1 MLAHRF
7 QTGRCVVL
15 LHPLGSS
22 SSGTDY
28 AIPPCQLA
36 RDEHQRGTNPN
47 TAQISLVVE
56 SQSPR
61 PHPGPSESACSIR
74 VSTRGF
80 LRLWRIVRKRE
91 SVKFFVFNN
100 RQWCESHPLRHPINH
115 SHIIVCGVV
124 SPVLRLSE
132 KLDTCG
138 TRAREGDLLRSQ
150 RTAEIGGREIAEA
163 WKRAV
168 GEKSFVEVPR
178 GAARRM

>member
-1 MLAHRF
+1 LSYCILSDRAVGRITRF
-7 QTGRCVVL
+7 HHISLPV
-15 LHPLGSS
+15 
-22 SSGTDY
+22 
-28 AIPPCQLA
+28 
-36 RDEHQRGTNPN
+36 TNISAGPIR
-47 TAQISLVVE
+47 TRAQISLVVE